1 MDKFVPGFSRLPV
14 KLRRAM
20 GFGLLAVFTLGIT
33 MPIVIFASMGPAC
46 GGGYPER
53 WCKAPLDSVVDN
65 WGMYNR
71 ECVSYTAWKV
81 ASTGRNIPA
90 GLGDANNWPSRAK
103 AFGVATDGHPRA
115 GDVAI
120 QYDSG
125 HGHSM
130 YVEAVNGDGTLQI
143 SQYNASKTGTFSR
156 GIIRP
161 DGLVF
166 VHF

>member
-1 MDKFVPGFSRLPV
+1 MDKFAPGFSRLPV
-14 KLRRAM
+14 KLRRAI
-20 GFGLLAVFTLGIT
+20 GLGLLAVAALGAVV
-33 MPIVIFASMGPAC
+33 PIVTFASMGPAC

-53 WCKAPLDSVVDN
+53 WCKAPLDTVVDN

-81 ASTGRNIPA
+81 ASTGRNVPM
-90 GLGDANNWPSRAK
+90 GLGDANDWPSRAK
-103 AFGVATDGHPRA
+103 ILGIVTDGHPRV

-120 QYDSG
+120 RYDGG

-130 YVEAVNGDGTLQI
+130 YVESINSDGTISI
-143 SQYNASKTGTFSR
+143 SQYNANKTGTFSQR
-156 GIIRP
+156 TVGSA
-161 DGLVF
+161 GLVF